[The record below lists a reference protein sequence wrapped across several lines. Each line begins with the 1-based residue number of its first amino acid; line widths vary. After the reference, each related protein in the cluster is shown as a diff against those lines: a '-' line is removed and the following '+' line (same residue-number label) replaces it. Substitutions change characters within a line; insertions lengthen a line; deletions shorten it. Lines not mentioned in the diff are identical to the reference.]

1 MYMYMYVIH
10 NRWMIP
16 GWRMGWIIIHDRNNA
31 FKDEVMKQYID
42 WGDLIQVP
50 IMSCDLCGVS
60 CDLCGVSCDLCG
72 VSCDL
77 CGGVCVC
84 R

>member
-1 MYMYMYVIH
+1 
-10 NRWMIP
+10 MIP
-16 GWRMGWIIIHDRNNA
+16 GWRMGWIIIHDRNNT

-72 VSCDL
+72 
-77 CGGVCVC
+77 GVCVC